1 MNYRDGQCTR
11 YIYISAYLVVMLMPI
26 VFIYIGK
33 YVIEHIQNKHQKV
46 DIFMSGRTY
55 IGT

>member
-1 MNYRDGQCTR
+1 MASVQGT
-11 YIYISAYLVVMLMPI
+11 YILAYLVVMLMPI
-26 VFIYIGK
+26 VFIYTGR